1 MVLIMF
7 LLFKSRN
14 VSLKLSSY
22 SLSVK
27 KMLNEL
33 VQKKKSKMAEIL
45 TLIVLKAITSVV
57 ENLPV

>member
-1 MVLIMF
+1 
-7 LLFKSRN
+7 
-14 VSLKLSSY
+14 
-22 SLSVK
+22 
-27 KMLNEL
+27 MLNEL